1 MGRGAR
7 RAPAAG
13 KLADQSRVRLEDVA
27 FDRRRPSSVSIS
39 RRLIDMARSELNSL
53 LDVAAKHVRDDDSD
67 GEPQGTTAS
76 GSGGSVRGSSAWQD
90 EAEWQR
96 RAHQEVEDAIHGRR
110 TPPDPSPPRPAS
122 RPRSSSSGGPSSG
135 RTKGGLT
142 GEAQRV
148 QKAYAMLEVPPGSDF
163 EAVRRSYRTLM
174 RKYHPDH
181 HTQSPEKQ
189 RAANDVAQRLTEA
202 YKLLEKRLRK

>member
-1 MGRGAR
+1 
-7 RAPAAG
+7 
-13 KLADQSRVRLEDVA
+13 
-27 FDRRRPSSVSIS
+27 VSIG
-39 RRLIDMARSELNSL
+39 RRLMDMARSELNSL
-53 LDVAAKHVRDDDSD
+53 LDVAAKHARADDDD
-67 GEPQGTTAS
+67 GDAS
-76 GSGGSVRGSSAWQD
+76 AAGPASSGHEGGSSAWQD
-90 EAEWQR
+90 EAEWRR

-110 TPPDPSPPRPAS
+110 TAPDPSPPRA
-122 RPRSSSSGGPSSG
+122 GG
-135 RTKGGLT
+135 RTRGGSTGSSARPSAGRSKGGLT
-142 GEAQRV
+142 GDALRT

-163 EAVRRSYRTLM
+163 EAVRQSYRALM